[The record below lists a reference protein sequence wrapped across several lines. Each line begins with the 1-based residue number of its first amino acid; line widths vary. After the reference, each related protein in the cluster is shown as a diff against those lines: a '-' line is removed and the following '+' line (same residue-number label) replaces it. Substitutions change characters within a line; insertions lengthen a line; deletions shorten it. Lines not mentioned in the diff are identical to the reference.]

1 MTKGTQHIVTNF
13 RHFAKH
19 ILEME
24 YSVKNIPGCFFYK
37 KKNCKKKTNEFLIK
51 GIAENCHNCLQYNK
65 KGA

>member
-24 YSVKNIPGCFFYK
+24 YSVANIPYFYK
-37 KKNCKKKTNEFLIK
+37 LRIVFKKNEFFIEI
-51 GIAENCHNCLQYNK
+51 IAENCHNCLQYNK